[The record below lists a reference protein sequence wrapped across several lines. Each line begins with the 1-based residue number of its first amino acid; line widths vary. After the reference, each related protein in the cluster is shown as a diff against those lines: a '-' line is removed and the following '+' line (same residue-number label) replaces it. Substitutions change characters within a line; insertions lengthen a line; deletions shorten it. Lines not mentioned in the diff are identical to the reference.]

1 MLSTTLK
8 RTILITG
15 LAIVL
20 VLAGALYYFHGR
32 EFDVTITQQQID
44 DALAAHFPVTKT
56 NLLILHVTYSNPHAT
71 LLPESGRSE
80 VGVDAELEFKLREQP
95 KKFTGSAVMTT
106 GLSYRYETK
115 QFFLADPKVSKSTF
129 QGVPQQYLDK
139 TTNFVSA
146 AVREHVQKI
155 PVYTIKP
162 KDVKTKVVRLILKD
176 VQIKDGVIHAKLG
189 I

>member
-1 MLSTTLK
+1 MKRATL
-8 RTILITG
+8 IAG
-15 LAIVL
+15 IVL
-20 VLAGALYYFHGR
+20 VLVILGAWLYFPGR

-44 DALAAHFPVTKT
+44 DALQAHFPVTKT

-71 LLPESGRSE
+71 LLPESGRIE
-80 VGVDAELEFKLREQP
+80 VGVDAALEAALKPREQP
-95 KKFTGSAVMTT
+95 KKFTGTVVMTT

-115 QFFLADPKVSKSTF
+115 QFFLADPKVSKLTL

-139 TTNFVSA
+139 STNAVSA
-146 AVREHVQKI
+146 VIREQVQKI

-162 KDVKTKVVRLILKD
+162 KNMKTKVVRLILKD
-176 VQIKDGVIHAKLG
+176 VQIKDGVIHATLG